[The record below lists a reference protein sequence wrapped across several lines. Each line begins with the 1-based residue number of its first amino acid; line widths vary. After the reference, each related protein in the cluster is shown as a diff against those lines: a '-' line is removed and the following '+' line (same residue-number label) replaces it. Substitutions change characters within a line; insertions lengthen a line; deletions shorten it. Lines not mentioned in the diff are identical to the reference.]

1 MNPIRYSNCW
11 KDDSSGELMPTWTW
25 TPDISVIK
33 ELAIQHLPRSHT
45 DIEVEFFAEGA
56 FNKLYTVRSPHI
68 LRHYLMRVTLP
79 VEPFYKTES
88 ERATLAYIRKYTSVP
103 VPSVIAYDSSS
114 ENSLGFEW
122 LLLEKIDGIPL
133 SEAWGNMD
141 FDTKSRLSR
150 EMAHTVQQL
159 SSLRFREIG
168 NLYFSSV
175 RDQVIDRILSS
186 DAAESNDSIE
196 ASDKTVLDSGN
207 KDNNYFETHRVVLSS
222 DSTVTVDRGIGTE
235 FIVGRIVSPWFFR
248 DKRVL
253 LPAHRGPFSSSYELM
268 MQKVEIQIERIKN
281 LSPLPTDEYFSETDE
296 ELAHHQDEVLTTCYH
311 LLSLIPSYF
320 PSFDRC
326 KEINTLYHSDL
337 SDRNII
343 VDPNTYNITGIVD
356 WESVS
361 ICPSWETSDYPH
373 FLKGIIIREP
383 PPPEGPEVD
392 EEALTEI
399 RKDWEKVLLRRIYL
413 KDLRDAG
420 KGLNGIPLAHE
431 ILSDDDIKLKRV
443 FTEFLYDMESRWG
456 GTRHWMPQLRSK
468 RIDQI
473 DGLAMS
479 FGL

>member
-1 MNPIRYSNCW
+1 MNPMRHINCW
-11 KDDSSGELMPTWTW
+11 KDDSSGELMPTWTR

-33 ELAIQHLPRSHT
+33 ELAIQHLPPSHA
-45 DIEVEFFAEGA
+45 DIEVDFFAEGA

-68 LRHYLMRVTLP
+68 LRYYLMRVTLP
-79 VEPFYKTES
+79 VEPFFKTES

-103 VPSVIAYDSSS
+103 VPRVIAYDSSS

-122 LLLEKIDGIPL
+122 LLLEKINGIPL
-133 SEAWGNMD
+133 SEAWENMD
-141 FDTKSRLSR
+141 FDSKSTLSR
-150 EMAHTVQQL
+150 EMAHTLQQL
-159 SSLRFREIG
+159 YDLRFREIG

-175 RDQVIDRILSS
+175 RNQVIDRILSS
-186 DAAESNDSIE
+186 EAAESNDSTN
-196 ASDKTVLDSGN
+196 ANGQAVLDSGN
-207 KDNNYFETHRVVLSS
+207 EDTDYFETQRDFTSS
-222 DSTVTVDRGIGTE
+222 DSTVTVDRDIGTE

-253 LPAHRGPFSSSYELM
+253 LPTHRGPFSSSYELM
-268 MQKVEIQIERIKN
+268 MAKTEIQIERIKN

-296 ELAHHQDEVLTTCYH
+296 ELADHQDEVLMTCYD
-311 LLSLIPSYF
+311 LLSLVPSYF
-320 PSFDRC
+320 PSLDRR

-343 VDPNTYNITGIVD
+343 VDPNTYKITGIVD

-373 FLKGIIIREP
+373 FLKGIVISEP
-383 PPPEGPEVD
+383 PPPAGPEVD

-399 RKDWEKVLLRRIYL
+399 RKDWEKVLLRRQYL

-420 KGLNGIPLAHE
+420 KGLNGIPLTPE
-431 ILSDDDIKLKRV
+431 IPSEYDIKQKRV
-443 FTEFLYDMESRWG
+443 FARFLYDMESRWG
-456 GTRHWMPQLRSK
+456 GARHWMPQLRSK

-473 DGLAMS
+473 DGLATS
-479 FGL
+479 F